1 MDKPTELMI
10 SVIIHFTIRRRPYLS
25 SRPSQYSNGI
35 MDWKLY
41 LQILLVP
48 GICSTQSI
56 WWPFGDLFT
65 FYSLLLTCS
74 SPLTFASRSPLQTS
88 DFGRRICLSTSCPWA
103 PVGHPR
109 WPHHMLSASALNFDL
124 LVFLIFHGKKMHDG
138 EPHCCCFVV
147 GGRSEGQWY

>member
-10 SVIIHFTIRRRPYLS
+10 PVITYFTIRRRPYLS
-25 SRPSQYSNGI
+25 SCPSQYSNGI

-41 LQILLVP
+41 LQIFLVP

-74 SPLTFASRSPLQTS
+74 STITFASRSPLQTS
-88 DFGRRICLSTSCPWA
+88 DFCCSICLSTSWPRA

-109 WPHHMLSASALNFDL
+109 WLHHTLSPFALNFDL
-124 LVFLIFHGKKMHDG
+124 LVLLIIHAKKMHDEG
-138 EPHCCCFVV
+138 PHCCCFMV
-147 GGRSEGQWY
+147 GCRSEGQWY